1 MARRATDIQYIQF
14 YTDGSAARQPVMP
27 AAPKKNPQRRP
38 RRRKELTVDINPV
51 AVVGTVLVAVMLVM
65 MVVGLVQ
72 VNHQR
77 QQLHRL
83 EEYIARLEQSNEV
96 LQQEYEAGYDLED
109 IGRMALALGMIPQEQ
124 AQHVYLELPQVQQQP
139 QLTWWQEFFQSL
151 RQLLA

>member
-77 QQLHRL
+77 QKLHRL
-83 EEYIARLEQSNEV
+83 EDYIARLEQSNEV

-109 IGRMALALGMIPQEQ
+109 IERMALALGMIPQEQ
-124 AQHVYLELPQVQQQP
+124 AQHVYLELPEDPQP
-139 QLTWWQEFFQSL
+139 QLTWWQEIFQSL

>member
-27 AAPKKNPQRRP
+27 VAPRKNTQRRP

-77 QQLHRL
+77 QELHRL
-83 EEYIARLEQSNEV
+83 EDYIARLEQSNEV

-109 IGRMALALGMIPQEQ
+109 IERMALALGMIPQEQ
-124 AQHVYLELPQVQQQP
+124 AQHVYLELPEDPQP
-139 QLTWWQEFFQSL
+139 QLTWWQEIFQSL

>member
-14 YTDGSAARQPVMP
+14 YTDGSAARQAVMP
-27 AAPKKNPQRRP
+27 SAPRKNPQRRP
-38 RRRKELTVDINPV
+38 RRRKELTVVINPI
-51 AVVGTVLVAVMLVM
+51 AIVGTALVAVMLVM

-109 IGRMALALGMIPQEQ
+109 IERMALALGMIPQEQ
-124 AQHVYLELPQVQQQP
+124 AQHVYLELPEDPQP
-139 QLTWWQEFFQSL
+139 QLTWWQEIFQSL